1 MKKWYALRVLSNKEE
16 EVKRNIELAISKEP
30 PEIRELFGEIL
41 VPTEKV
47 AELKDGKKKVKE
59 KRIYPGYLMIEMEVT
74 DDTWTIIS
82 DVDGVSG
89 FVSADPKN
97 PEPLS
102 DEEIERIKH
111 IMEES
116 QSEEGIIKVDFNVGD
131 TIRVKEGA
139 FADYEAVVK
148 EVLPNKGKVNVTMNI
163 FGRSTV
169 VELELWQVE
178 KI

>member
-1 MKKWYALRVLSNKEE
+1 MKKWYAIRVLSNKEDE
-16 EVKRNIELAISKEP
+16 IKGNIDLMIEKEP
-30 PEIRELFGEIL
+30 AEIQELFGEIL
-41 VPTEKV
+41 VPTERV
-47 AELKDGKKKVKE
+47 AELKEGQKKVKE
-59 KRIYPGYLMIEMEVT
+59 KRLYPGYLMIEMEMT
-74 DDTWTIIS
+74 DDTWTLIS

-97 PEPLS
+97 PEPL
-102 DEEIERIKH
+102 DGAEITRIKQ

-116 QSEEGIIKVDFNVGD
+116 QSEEGVIKVDFNVGD

-148 EVLPNKGKVNVTMNI
+148 EVLPNKGKVNVSMNI